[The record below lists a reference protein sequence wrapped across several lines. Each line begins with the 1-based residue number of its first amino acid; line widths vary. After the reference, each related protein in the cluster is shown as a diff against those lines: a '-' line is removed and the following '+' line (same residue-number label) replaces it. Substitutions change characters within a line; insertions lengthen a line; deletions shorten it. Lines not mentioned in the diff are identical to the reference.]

1 MEKIKEF
8 FSKIQLNKKTILKI
22 LIIIFAI
29 LVIYFIISS
38 IVNGNKNRNCNSLRE
53 QIIAK
58 ADAYVEN
65 NNLWPNLNGSAVTI
79 NLSDLGENITFKDK
93 TISGSITYTKYNDS
107 YVKTVIMDNA
117 DYCSTGNFGKEKDQY
132 DDSKNVKVNA
142 YFNYV
147 TVDSYNSRWSNWYPS
162 EDISEELT
170 DGVLLPIDE
179 DDLPNVPNN
188 AVITEY
194 VRETK
199 TYYSYRDKKW
209 RWYRNN
215 IDYSDFS
222 SERPAGYTNKDTS
235 VKLTTEDS
243 PWSLDY
249 PTEYDYRHISSKTG
263 YRWYYLVDGEKVYWN
278 NGEYSPDS
286 PGDEYKRDTE
296 FSARMY
302 SYYDDMWRWYNG
314 DTRRIY
320 SNSSSTQPTGYNYKD
335 GETLT
340 YTSWSRFTDTS
351 SLNSS
356 NSSYREERTDI
367 YSRYLI
373 KYDIYSYPILE
384 NNVTL
389 SELEQKL
396 GKTYEELSKD
406 DSIKIEVT
414 FKFQYE

>member
-1 MEKIKEF
+1 M
-8 FSKIQLNKKTILKI
+8 
-22 LIIIFAI
+22 
-29 LVIYFIISS
+29 
-38 IVNGNKNRNCNSLRE
+38 
-53 QIIAK
+53 AK
-58 ADAYVEN
+58 
-65 NNLWPNLNGSAVTI
+65 
-79 NLSDLGENITFKDK
+79 FKWK
-93 TISGSITYTKYNDS
+93 CS

-278 NGEYSPDS
+278 NG
-286 PGDEYKRDTE
+286 
-296 FSARMY
+296 
-302 SYYDDMWRWYNG
+302 
-314 DTRRIY
+314 
-320 SNSSSTQPTGYNYKD
+320 SSTQPTGYNYKD
-335 GETLT
+335 EETLT